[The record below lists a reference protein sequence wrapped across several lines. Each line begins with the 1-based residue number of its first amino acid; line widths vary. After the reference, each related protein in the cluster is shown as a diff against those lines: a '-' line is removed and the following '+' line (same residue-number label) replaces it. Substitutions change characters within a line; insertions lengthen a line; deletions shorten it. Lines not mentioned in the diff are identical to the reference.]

1 VSLNDSLADH
11 ASTDA
16 SNTIEQWAL
25 AYLRSPSLDARR
37 KVSPPPKEF
46 SASPVAHREARPTRP
61 PPLRVVDRA
70 VKVASHPEALRSVE
84 KRAALLHSFA
94 HHELQ
99 AAELFAWAI
108 VAWPDAPT
116 PFRRGLVH
124 IMLDEVHHLDLYL
137 SRIEALGFAWGD
149 WEVRDW
155 FWQRIA
161 SAKSPAHFVATMGL
175 GFEGANLDH
184 GARFS
189 TLLDRA
195 GDPES
200 AALVRIVT
208 EQERSHVAFAAHWF
222 ERFTGTIEPSAWRAH
237 LVEPLSPLVMRG
249 PTIDRAARMRASMP
263 KALIDAIAAY
273 DPKTD
278 RTRALP

>member
-1 VSLNDSLADH
+1 MSRQDSKADN
-11 ASTDA
+11 SV
-16 SNTIEQWAL
+16 ERWAL
-25 AYLRSPSLDARR
+25 AYLRGETLSERR
-37 KVSPPPKEF
+37 TLAPVPDEF
-46 SASPVAHREARPTRP
+46 EQDPIANRDARPTRP
-61 PPLRVVDRA
+61 APLRVVDRA
-70 VKVASHPEALRSVE
+70 EKVASHPEALRSKE

-108 VAWPDAPT
+108 LAWPDAPA
-116 PFRRGLVH
+116 PFRRGLAK
-124 IMLDEVHHLDLYL
+124 IMADEVRHLDLYL
-137 SRIEALGFAWGD
+137 SRVEALGFAWGD

-155 FWQRIA
+155 FWQRIS

-184 GARFS
+184 GARFA
-189 TLLDRA
+189 TLLDSA

-200 AALVRIVT
+200 AAAVRLVSD
-208 EQERSHVAFAAHWF
+208 EERSHVAFAAHWF
-222 ERFTGTIEPSAWRAH
+222 ERFTGTLDPATWRAH

-249 PTIDRAARMRASMP
+249 PVLDRAARVRASMP
-263 KALIDAIAAY
+263 EPLIDAIAAY

-278 RTRALP
+278 PTRARK